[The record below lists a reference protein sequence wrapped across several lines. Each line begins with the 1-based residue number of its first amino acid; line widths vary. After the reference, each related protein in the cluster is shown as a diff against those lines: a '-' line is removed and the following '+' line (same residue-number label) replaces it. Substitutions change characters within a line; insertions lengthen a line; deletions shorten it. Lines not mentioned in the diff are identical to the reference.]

1 VLETLGSAEAS
12 PEMKG
17 AAIRGRARTQGGAA
31 RLVAMAKGGEL
42 TGALPQA
49 AALAISACPWGDIRQ
64 AAADV
69 LPLPKGR
76 GGEKLPPLADL
87 IKRSGSA
94 EKGKTVFAGVG
105 TCAKCHV
112 VQGEGKMVGPD
123 LSGIGAKLSREAL
136 YESILAPSAA
146 ISHNYEAWTAL
157 TKDGRAI
164 TGLLVSKTPQ
174 QIVIRG
180 ADGVDATVA
189 GDDLE
194 ELIRQPV
201 SLMPA
206 DLASTLS
213 AEELVDVVTW
223 LETLRGQR

>member
-1 VLETLGSAEAS
+1 
-12 PEMKG
+12 MF
-17 AAIRGRARTQGGAA
+17 AA
-31 RLVAMAKGGEL
+31 
-42 TGALPQA
+42 
-49 AALAISACPWGDIRQ
+49 
-64 AAADV
+64 
-69 LPLPKGR
+69 
-76 GGEKLPPLADL
+76 
-87 IKRSGSA
+87 
-94 EKGKTVFAGVG
+94 VG

-174 QIVIRG
+174 QVVIRG

-194 ELIRQPV
+194 ELVRQPV

>member
-1 VLETLGSAEAS
+1 MLFRS
-12 PEMKG
+12 
-17 AAIRGRARTQGGAA
+17 
-31 RLVAMAKGGEL
+31 
-42 TGALPQA
+42 
-49 AALAISACPWGDIRQ
+49 
-64 AAADV
+64 
-69 LPLPKGR
+69 LPKGR
-76 GGEKLPPLADL
+76 GGESLPALAEL
-87 IKRSGSA
+87 VKRSGSA
-94 EKGKTVFAGVG
+94 ERGKALFAGAG

-146 ISHNYEAWTAL
+146 ISHNYEAFTAL

-164 TGLLVSKTPQ
+164 GGLLVSKTPAQ
-174 QIVIRG
+174 VVIRG
-180 ADGVDATVA
+180 ADGVDTTVS

-194 ELIRQPV
+194 DLIRQPV

-213 AEELVDVVTW
+213 AAEIVDVVAW
-223 LETLRGQR
+223 LETLRGQSEIGRAHV